1 MMRVL
6 SSVLILVAVF
16 NAQAQHSIR
25 IDSLNRLLQND
36 LEISKKAF
44 VLDELSYEWFSQ
56 NLDSSL
62 HYGKAAYKLFSD
74 LSDPK
79 GLSQA
84 VTSVAVAF
92 HYLNQWDSAKFYY
105 EKALDIRVID
115 KDSTKMASSLNN
127 LGVMYMDKEE
137 YDKATN
143 YYVQA
148 MKVREMSNDSMGVAI
163 TKLNLGLIFKKQGN
177 FEKAIDY
184 YKEAITGFKKYKRD
198 NYLEGALLNLG
209 AIYNTIGKYDLGLMY
224 NLELRKLAEKRSS
237 ERNLSKSYVNLAN
250 SYQGLGYLDSS
261 LYYVTK
267 ALTFFEEKK
276 DTINMAHSLLSIS
289 QFYMDKG
296 DYQNAINYSLK
307 LKRINQTLKN
317 REVSI
322 ENQLVLAK
330 AFAANNDYEKAY
342 ESLQNSYY
350 QKDSFLTE
358 SLNETISKLTFKY
371 ESEQKEREISELKI
385 ENQEVIIANQQAAN
399 QRNILLLVAGIFIV
413 SALLLYL
420 LLRTKSRANIV
431 ISKSLDEKE
440 TLLKEIHHRVKN
452 NLQVISSLLSL
463 QSRYIEDKDAKALV
477 NEGQNRVKSMALI
490 HQKLYQH
497 NNLTGVEALDYVQN
511 LTATLRSAYGID
523 PYRVNVKYDIDKM
536 NVDVDTIIP
545 IGLILNELISNSFK
559 YAFPDERKG
568 ELNIRFKEKG
578 DKLQLVVK
586 DNGVGSST
594 EINKADSFGMRMI
607 QSLSRKLEAEINFD
621 FSDGIEAS
629 LIISHYKLV

>member
-1 MMRVL
+1 MKVL
-6 SSVLILVAVF
+6 SSVLILVAAF

-25 IDSLNRLLQND
+25 IDSLNRLLQNN
-36 LEISKKAF
+36 LEVSKKAY
-44 VLDELSYEWFSQ
+44 VLDELSYEWFSK

-62 HYGKAAYKLFSD
+62 YFGQASYVLFSS
-74 LSDPK
+74 LENPK

-84 VTSVAVAF
+84 ATSVAVAF
-92 HYLNQWDSAKFYY
+92 HYLNEWDSAQYYY
-105 EKALDIRVID
+105 EKALNIRTVD
-115 KDSTKMASSLNN
+115 KDTSKMASSLNN

-143 YYVQA
+143 YYIQA
-148 MKVREMSNDSMGVAI
+148 MEVRKMSNDSMGVVI
-163 TKLNLGLIFKKQGN
+163 TKSNLGLIFKKQGN

-184 YKEAITGFKKYKRD
+184 YEEAIIDLKRFKKE
-198 NYLEGALLNLG
+198 NYLEVLYLNLG
-209 AIYNTIGKYDLGLMY
+209 SIYNTIGKYDQGLMY

-276 DTINMAHSLLSIS
+276 DTINVAHSLLSIS

-296 DYQNAINYSLK
+296 DYKNAINYSLK

-330 AFAANNDYEKAY
+330 AFAANEDYEKAY
-342 ESLQNSYY
+342 ESIQNAYN
-350 QKDSFLTE
+350 QKDSLLTE

-399 QRNILLLVAGIFIV
+399 QRNILLLVTGIFIV

-523 PYRVNVKYDIDKM
+523 PNRVNVKYDIDKM

-568 ELNIRFKEKG
+568 ELNICFKEKG
-578 DKLQLVVK
+578 DKLELVVK

-607 QSLSRKLEAEINFD
+607 QSLSRKLEAKINFD